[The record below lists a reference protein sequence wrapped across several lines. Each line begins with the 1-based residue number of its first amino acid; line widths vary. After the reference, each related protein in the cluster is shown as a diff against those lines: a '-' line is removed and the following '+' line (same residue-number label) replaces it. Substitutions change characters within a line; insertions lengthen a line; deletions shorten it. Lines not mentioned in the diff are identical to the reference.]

1 MQYLREFVTTLIGFP
16 EFALSKILRLIKT
29 IVLKYKEGTSNCKDQ
44 SQSNQTLIF
53 LHFPFFSV
61 KLCHFT

>member
-1 MQYLREFVTTLIGFP
+1 MQYLREFVITLIGFT
-16 EFALSKILRLIKT
+16 EFALSKILKLIKT
-29 IVLKYKEGTSNCKDQ
+29 VVLQYKEGTSNCKDQ

-53 LHFPFFSV
+53 LHFPLFSV